1 MEKKYKFDNEQE
13 KNKYNT
19 NNTKC
24 DFIYKAG
31 SIFFFILL
39 LCSSIYEIKFRFKRT
54 NTGLQY
60 KIIKKTNKEQ
70 VDKKMGFRIEREIS
84 CNGKI
89 LEYRNQ
95 YGYSPLLF
103 MKKNIMKN
111 DFDGKYFEA
120 VNLLKPGE
128 EFIFKLK
135 ARNIPISYG
144 MNPINVEKNQN
155 VLVKIELV
163 DVFTREEGQKKVMVF
178 FEERKK
184 NAEKILEKQNKK
196 IEKFLN
202 KNKFKFEKKE
212 KYYVV
217 YEEEHKNIIKVGD
230 KVKINFSIKEDNG
243 KFIATNIKEKAIK
256 GKIFNEEAKYEP
268 ISITINESTDW
279 IMDCLKNLQK
289 GKKCKVFLPT
299 VDVSNLDYSK
309 NFFEV
314 ELEVLEI
321 EEKKEE
327 VKKNENEVKKNEN
340 EVKKNENEVKK
351 NENKENEKEEKKV
364 KENKT
369 TVEKNEE
376 KDKKEN
382 TDYKKNKKN
391 TVEKKNIKKK

>member
-19 NNTKC
+19 NNAKC

-39 LCSSIYEIKFRFKRT
+39 LCSSIYEIKFRFQRT

-70 VDKKMGFRIEREIS
+70 VDEKMGFRIEREIS

-128 EFIFKLK
+128 IFIFKLK

-184 NAEKILEKQNKK
+184 DADKILEQQNKK
-196 IEKFLN
+196 IEDFLN

-256 GKIFNEEAKYEP
+256 EKIFNEEAKYEP

-299 VDVSNLDYSK
+299 VDVSNLDCSK

-327 VKKNENEVKKNEN
+327 VKKNETTVGENEEKDKKVKKNETT
-340 EVKKNENEVKK
+340 VGENE
-351 NENKENEKEEKKV
+351 EKDKKV

-369 TVEKNEE
+369 TVGENEK
-376 KDKKEN
+376 KDKKVN
-382 TDYKKNKKN
+382 TVYKKNKKN
-391 TVEKKNIKKK
+391 TVEKKNIKKR

>member
-70 VDKKMGFRIEREIS
+70 VDEKMGFRIEREIS

-128 EFIFKLK
+128 EFVFKLK

-163 DVFTREEGQKKVMVF
+163 DVFTKEEGQKKVMGF

-184 NAEKILEKQNKK
+184 DADKILEQQNKK
-196 IEKFLN
+196 IENFLN

-243 KFIATNIKEKAIK
+243 KFVATNIKEKAIK
-256 GKIFNEEAKYEP
+256 EKIFNEEFKYEP

-279 IMDCLKNLQK
+279 IMACLKNLQK

-340 EVKKNENEVKK
+340 
-351 NENKENEKEEKKV
+351 KEKEKEEKKV

-369 TVEKNEE
+369 SVEKNEE
-376 KDKKEN
+376 KDKNEN

>member
-70 VDKKMGFRIEREIS
+70 VDEKMGFRIEREIS

-163 DVFTREEGQKKVMVF
+163 DVFTKEEGQKKVMGF

-184 NAEKILEKQNKK
+184 DADKILEQQNKK
-196 IEKFLN
+196 IENFLN

-256 GKIFNEEAKYEP
+256 EKIFNEEFKYEP

-279 IMDCLKNLQK
+279 IIACLKNLQK

-340 EVKKNENEVKK
+340 
-351 NENKENEKEEKKV
+351 KEKEKEEKKV

-369 TVEKNEE
+369 SVEKNEE

-382 TDYKKNKKN
+382 TDNKKNKKN

>member
-60 KIIKKTNKEQ
+60 RIIKKTNKEQ
-70 VDKKMGFRIEREIS
+70 VDEKMGFRIEREIS

-128 EFIFKLK
+128 VFIFKLK

-163 DVFTREEGQKKVMVF
+163 DVFTKEEGQKKVMGF

-184 NAEKILEKQNKK
+184 DADKILEQQNKK
-196 IEKFLN
+196 IENFLN

-243 KFIATNIKEKAIK
+243 KFVATNIKEKAIK
-256 GKIFNEEAKYEP
+256 EKIFNEEFKYEP

-279 IMDCLKNLQK
+279 IIACLKNLQK

-340 EVKKNENEVKK
+340 
-351 NENKENEKEEKKV
+351 KEKEKEEKKV

-369 TVEKNEE
+369 SVEKNEE

-382 TDYKKNKKN
+382 TDNKKNKKN

>member
-1 MEKKYKFDNEQE
+1 MEKKYKFDNEQG
-13 KNKYNT
+13 KNKYDT

-60 KIIKKTNKEQ
+60 MVIKKTNKEQ
-70 VDKKMGFRIEREIS
+70 VDEKMGFRIEREIS

-163 DVFTREEGQKKVMVF
+163 DVFTKEEGQKKVMGF

-184 NAEKILEKQNKK
+184 DADKILEQQNKK
-196 IEKFLN
+196 IENFLN

-256 GKIFNEEAKYEP
+256 EKIFNEEFKYEP

-279 IMDCLKNLQK
+279 IIACLKNLQK

-314 ELEVLEI
+314 DLEVLEI

-340 EVKKNENEVKK
+340 
-351 NENKENEKEEKKV
+351 KEKEKEEKKV

-369 TVEKNEE
+369 SVEKNEE

>member
-24 DFIYKAG
+24 NFIYKAG

-60 KIIKKTNKEQ
+60 RVIKKTNKEQ
-70 VDKKMGFRIEREIS
+70 VDEKMGFRIEREIS

-103 MKKNIMKN
+103 MKKDIMKN

-163 DVFTREEGQKKVMVF
+163 DVFTREEGQKKVMGF

-184 NAEKILEKQNKK
+184 DADKILEKQNKK
-196 IEKFLN
+196 IENFLN

-243 KFIATNIKEKAIK
+243 KFVATNIKEKAIK
-256 GKIFNEEAKYEP
+256 EKIFNEEFKYEP

-279 IMDCLKNLQK
+279 IMACLKNLQK

-340 EVKKNENEVKK
+340 
-351 NENKENEKEEKKV
+351 KEKEKEEKKV

-369 TVEKNEE
+369 SVEKNEE

>member
-70 VDKKMGFRIEREIS
+70 VDEKMGFRIEREIS

-163 DVFTREEGQKKVMVF
+163 DVFTREEGQKKVMGF

-184 NAEKILEKQNKK
+184 DADKILEQQNKK
-196 IEKFLN
+196 IENFLN

-212 KYYVV
+212 KYYVI

-243 KFIATNIKEKAIK
+243 KFVATNIKEKAMK
-256 GKIFNEEAKYEP
+256 EKIFNEEFKYEP

-279 IMDCLKNLQK
+279 IMACLKNLQK

-327 VKKNENEVKKNEN
+327 VKKNEN
-340 EVKKNENEVKK
+340 
-351 NENKENEKEEKKV
+351 KENEKEEEKKI

-369 TVEKNEE
+369 SVEKNEE

>member
-13 KNKYNT
+13 KNNYNT

-70 VDKKMGFRIEREIS
+70 VDEKMGFRIEREIS

-128 EFIFKLK
+128 EFVFKLK

-184 NAEKILEKQNKK
+184 DADKILEQQNKK
-196 IEKFLN
+196 IENFLN
-202 KNKFKFEKKE
+202 KNKLKFEKKE

-243 KFIATNIKEKAIK
+243 KFVATNIKEKAIK
-256 GKIFNEEAKYEP
+256 GKIFNEEFKYEP

-279 IMDCLKNLQK
+279 IIDCLKNLQK

-340 EVKKNENEVKK
+340 
-351 NENKENEKEEKKV
+351 KEKEKEEKKV

-369 TVEKNEE
+369 SVEKNEE

>member
-1 MEKKYKFDNEQE
+1 MEKKYKFDNEQG

-70 VDKKMGFRIEREIS
+70 VDEKMGFRIEREIS

-163 DVFTREEGQKKVMVF
+163 DVFTKEEGQKKVMGF

-184 NAEKILEKQNKK
+184 DADKILEQQNKK
-196 IEKFLN
+196 IENFLN

-256 GKIFNEEAKYEP
+256 EKIFNEEFKYEP

-279 IMDCLKNLQK
+279 IMACLKNLQK

-314 ELEVLEI
+314 DLEVLEI

-340 EVKKNENEVKK
+340 
-351 NENKENEKEEKKV
+351 KEKEKEEKKV

-369 TVEKNEE
+369 SVEKNEE

-382 TDYKKNKKN
+382 TDNKKNKKN

>member
-70 VDKKMGFRIEREIS
+70 VDEKMGFRIEREIS

-128 EFIFKLK
+128 EFVFKLK

-163 DVFTREEGQKKVMVF
+163 DVFTKEEGQKKVMGF

-184 NAEKILEKQNKK
+184 DADKILEQQNKK
-196 IEKFLN
+196 IENFLN

-256 GKIFNEEAKYEP
+256 EKIFNEEFKYEP

-279 IMDCLKNLQK
+279 IIACLKNLQK
-289 GKKCKVFLPT
+289 GKKCKLFLPT

-340 EVKKNENEVKK
+340 
-351 NENKENEKEEKKV
+351 KEKEKEEKKV

-369 TVEKNEE
+369 SVEKNEE

-382 TDYKKNKKN
+382 TDNKKNKKN

>member
-70 VDKKMGFRIEREIS
+70 VDEKMGFRIEREIS

-163 DVFTREEGQKKVMVF
+163 DVFTREEEQKKVMGF

-184 NAEKILEKQNKK
+184 DADKILEQQNKK
-196 IEKFLN
+196 IENFLN

-243 KFIATNIKEKAIK
+243 KFVATNIKEKAIK
-256 GKIFNEEAKYEP
+256 EKIFNEEFKYEP

-279 IMDCLKNLQK
+279 IIACLKNLQK

-340 EVKKNENEVKK
+340 KG
-351 NENKENEKEEKKV
+351 NEKEEKKV

-369 TVEKNEE
+369 SVEKNEE
-376 KDKKEN
+376 KDKKEK
-382 TDYKKNKKN
+382 TDNKKNKKN

>member
-60 KIIKKTNKEQ
+60 MVIKKTNKEQ
-70 VDKKMGFRIEREIS
+70 VDEKMGFRIEREIS

-163 DVFTREEGQKKVMVF
+163 DVFTKEEGQKKVMVF

-184 NAEKILEKQNKK
+184 DADKILEQQNKK
-196 IEKFLN
+196 IENFLN

-243 KFIATNIKEKAIK
+243 KFVATNIKEKAIK
-256 GKIFNEEAKYEP
+256 EKIFNEEFKYEP

-279 IMDCLKNLQK
+279 IIDCLKNLQK

-340 EVKKNENEVKK
+340 
-351 NENKENEKEEKKV
+351 KEKEKEEKKV

-369 TVEKNEE
+369 SVEKNEE

-382 TDYKKNKKN
+382 TDNKKNKKN

>member
-70 VDKKMGFRIEREIS
+70 VDEKMGFRIEREIS

-163 DVFTREEGQKKVMVF
+163 DVFTKEEGQKKVMVF

-184 NAEKILEKQNKK
+184 DADKILEQQNKK
-196 IEKFLN
+196 IENFLN
-202 KNKFKFEKKE
+202 KNKLKFEKKE

-256 GKIFNEEAKYEP
+256 EKIFNEEAKYEP

-279 IMDCLKNLQK
+279 IMACLKNLQK

-327 VKKNENEVKKNEN
+327 VKKNEN
-340 EVKKNENEVKK
+340 
-351 NENKENEKEEKKV
+351 KEKEKEEKKV

-369 TVEKNEE
+369 SVEKNEE

>member
-70 VDKKMGFRIEREIS
+70 VDEKMGFRIEREIS

-163 DVFTREEGQKKVMVF
+163 DVFTKEEGQKKVMVF

-184 NAEKILEKQNKK
+184 DADKILEQQNKK
-196 IEKFLN
+196 IENFLN
-202 KNKFKFEKKE
+202 KNKFKFDKKE

-256 GKIFNEEAKYEP
+256 EKIFNEEFKYEP

-279 IMDCLKNLQK
+279 IIACLKNLQK
-289 GKKCKVFLPT
+289 GKKWKVFLPT

-340 EVKKNENEVKK
+340 
-351 NENKENEKEEKKV
+351 KEKEKEEKKV

-369 TVEKNEE
+369 SVEKNEE

-382 TDYKKNKKN
+382 TDNKKNKKN

>member
-1 MEKKYKFDNEQE
+1 MEKKYKFDNEQG

-39 LCSSIYEIKFRFKRT
+39 LCSSIYEIKSRFKRT

-70 VDKKMGFRIEREIS
+70 VDEKMGFRIEREIS

-163 DVFTREEGQKKVMVF
+163 DVFTKEEGQKKVMGF

-184 NAEKILEKQNKK
+184 DADKILEQQNKK
-196 IEKFLN
+196 IENFLN

-243 KFIATNIKEKAIK
+243 KFVATNIKEKAIK
-256 GKIFNEEAKYEP
+256 EKIFNEEFKYEP

-279 IMDCLKNLQK
+279 IMACLKNLQK

-340 EVKKNENEVKK
+340 
-351 NENKENEKEEKKV
+351 KEKEKEEKKV

-369 TVEKNEE
+369 SVEKNEE

-382 TDYKKNKKN
+382 TDNKKNKKN

>member
-1 MEKKYKFDNEQE
+1 MEKKYKFDNEQG

-60 KIIKKTNKEQ
+60 RVIKKTNKEQ
-70 VDKKMGFRIEREIS
+70 VDEKMGFRIEREIS

-128 EFIFKLK
+128 EFVFKLK
-135 ARNIPISYG
+135 ARNLPISYG

-163 DVFTREEGQKKVMVF
+163 DVFTKEEGQKKVMGF

-184 NAEKILEKQNKK
+184 DADKILEQQNKK
-196 IEKFLN
+196 IENFLN

-217 YEEEHKNIIKVGD
+217 YEEEHKNIVKVGD

-256 GKIFNEEAKYEP
+256 EKIFNEEFKYEP

-279 IMDCLKNLQK
+279 IMACLKNLQK

-340 EVKKNENEVKK
+340 
-351 NENKENEKEEKKV
+351 KEKEKEEKKV

-369 TVEKNEE
+369 SIEKNEE

>member
-1 MEKKYKFDNEQE
+1 MEKKYKFDNEQG
-13 KNKYNT
+13 KNKYDT

-60 KIIKKTNKEQ
+60 MVIKKTNKEQ
-70 VDKKMGFRIEREIS
+70 VDEKMGFRIEREIS

-163 DVFTREEGQKKVMVF
+163 DVFTKEEGQKKVMVF

-184 NAEKILEKQNKK
+184 DADKILEQQNKK
-196 IEKFLN
+196 IENFLN

-256 GKIFNEEAKYEP
+256 EKIFNEEFKYEP

-279 IMDCLKNLQK
+279 IIACLKNLQK

-340 EVKKNENEVKK
+340 
-351 NENKENEKEEKKV
+351 KEKEKEEKKV

-369 TVEKNEE
+369 SVEKNEE

-382 TDYKKNKKN
+382 TDNKKNKKN

>member
-1 MEKKYKFDNEQE
+1 MEKKYKFDNEQG

-60 KIIKKTNKEQ
+60 RIIKKTNKEQ
-70 VDKKMGFRIEREIS
+70 VDEKMGFRIEREIS

-163 DVFTREEGQKKVMVF
+163 DVFTKEEGQKKVMGF

-184 NAEKILEKQNKK
+184 DADKILEQQNKK
-196 IEKFLN
+196 IENFLN

-243 KFIATNIKEKAIK
+243 KFVATNIKEKAIK
-256 GKIFNEEAKYEP
+256 EKIFNEEFKYEP

-279 IMDCLKNLQK
+279 IMACLKNLQK

-340 EVKKNENEVKK
+340 
-351 NENKENEKEEKKV
+351 KEKEKEEKKV
-364 KENKT
+364 KENKI

-382 TDYKKNKKN
+382 TDNKKNKKN

>member
-1 MEKKYKFDNEQE
+1 MEKKCKFDNEQE

-70 VDKKMGFRIEREIS
+70 VDEKMGFRIEREIS

-163 DVFTREEGQKKVMVF
+163 DVFTKEEGQKKVMGF

-184 NAEKILEKQNKK
+184 DADKILEQQNKK
-196 IEKFLN
+196 IENFLN

-243 KFIATNIKEKAIK
+243 KFVATNIKEKAIK
-256 GKIFNEEAKYEP
+256 EKIFNEEFKYEP

-279 IMDCLKNLQK
+279 IMACLKNLQK

-340 EVKKNENEVKK
+340 
-351 NENKENEKEEKKV
+351 KEKEKEEKKV

-369 TVEKNEE
+369 SVEKNEE

-382 TDYKKNKKN
+382 TDNKKNKKN

>member
-70 VDKKMGFRIEREIS
+70 VDEKMGFRIEREIS

-128 EFIFKLK
+128 EFVFKLK

-184 NAEKILEKQNKK
+184 DADKILEQQNKK
-196 IEKFLN
+196 IENFLN

-256 GKIFNEEAKYEP
+256 EKIFNEEAKYEP

-279 IMDCLKNLQK
+279 IMACLKNLQK

-340 EVKKNENEVKK
+340 
-351 NENKENEKEEKKV
+351 KEKEKEEKKV

-369 TVEKNEE
+369 SVEKNEE

>member
-1 MEKKYKFDNEQE
+1 MEKKYKFDNEQG
-13 KNKYNT
+13 KNKYDT

-70 VDKKMGFRIEREIS
+70 VDEKMGFRIEREIS

-163 DVFTREEGQKKVMVF
+163 DVFTKEEGQKKVMGF

-184 NAEKILEKQNKK
+184 DADKILEQQNKK
-196 IEKFLN
+196 IENFLN

-243 KFIATNIKEKAIK
+243 KFVATNIKEKAIK
-256 GKIFNEEAKYEP
+256 EKIFNEEFKYEP

-279 IMDCLKNLQK
+279 IMACLKNLQK

-340 EVKKNENEVKK
+340 
-351 NENKENEKEEKKV
+351 KEKEKEEKKV
-364 KENKT
+364 KENKI

-382 TDYKKNKKN
+382 TDNKKNKKN

>member
-70 VDKKMGFRIEREIS
+70 VDEKMGFRIEREIS

-128 EFIFKLK
+128 EFVFKLK

-163 DVFTREEGQKKVMVF
+163 DVFTKEEGQKKVMVF

-184 NAEKILEKQNKK
+184 DADKILEQQNKK
-196 IEKFLN
+196 IENFLN

-243 KFIATNIKEKAIK
+243 KFVATNIKEKAIK
-256 GKIFNEEAKYEP
+256 EKIFNEEFKYEP

-279 IMDCLKNLQK
+279 IMACLKNLQK

-314 ELEVLEI
+314 DLEVLEI

-340 EVKKNENEVKK
+340 
-351 NENKENEKEEKKV
+351 KEKEKEEKKV

-369 TVEKNEE
+369 SVEKNEE

-382 TDYKKNKKN
+382 TDNKKNKKN

>member
-1 MEKKYKFDNEQE
+1 MEKKYKFDNEQG
-13 KNKYNT
+13 KNKCNT
-19 NNTKC
+19 SNTKC

-70 VDKKMGFRIEREIS
+70 VDEKMGFRIEREIS

-163 DVFTREEGQKKVMVF
+163 DVFTRDEGQKKVMDF

-184 NAEKILEKQNKK
+184 DADKILEQQNKK
-196 IEKFLN
+196 IEDFLN

-217 YEEEHKNIIKVGD
+217 YEEEHKNIIRVGD

-256 GKIFNEEAKYEP
+256 EKIFNEEAKYEP

-327 VKKNENEVKKNEN
+327 VKKNEN
-340 EVKKNENEVKK
+340 
-351 NENKENEKEEKKV
+351 KEKEKEEKKS
-364 KENKT
+364 KRK
-369 TVEKNEE
+369 
-376 KDKKEN
+376 
-382 TDYKKNKKN
+382 
-391 TVEKKNIKKK
+391 

>member
-19 NNTKC
+19 NSTKG

-60 KIIKKTNKEQ
+60 MVIKKTNKEQ
-70 VDKKMGFRIEREIS
+70 VDEKMGFRIEREIS

-163 DVFTREEGQKKVMVF
+163 DVFTKEEGQKKVMVF

-184 NAEKILEKQNKK
+184 DADKILEQQNKK
-196 IEKFLN
+196 IENFLN

-256 GKIFNEEAKYEP
+256 EKIFNEEFKYEP

-279 IMDCLKNLQK
+279 IMACLKNLQK

-340 EVKKNENEVKK
+340 
-351 NENKENEKEEKKV
+351 KEKEKEEKKV

-369 TVEKNEE
+369 SVEKNEE

-382 TDYKKNKKN
+382 TDNKKNKKN

>member
-60 KIIKKTNKEQ
+60 MVIKKTNKEQ
-70 VDKKMGFRIEREIS
+70 VDEKMGFRIEREIS

-144 MNPINVEKNQN
+144 MNTINVEKNQN

-163 DVFTREEGQKKVMVF
+163 DVFTKEEGQKKVMVF

-184 NAEKILEKQNKK
+184 DADKILEQQNKK
-196 IEKFLN
+196 IENFLN

-256 GKIFNEEAKYEP
+256 EKIFNEEFKYEP

-279 IMDCLKNLQK
+279 IIACLKNLQK

-340 EVKKNENEVKK
+340 
-351 NENKENEKEEKKV
+351 KEKEKEEKKV

-369 TVEKNEE
+369 SVEKNEE

-382 TDYKKNKKN
+382 TDNKKNKKN

>member
-1 MEKKYKFDNEQE
+1 MEKKYKFDNEQG
-13 KNKYNT
+13 KNKYDT

-60 KIIKKTNKEQ
+60 RVIKKTNKEQ
-70 VDKKMGFRIEREIS
+70 VDEKMGFRIEREIS

-163 DVFTREEGQKKVMVF
+163 DVFTRDEGQKKVMDF

-184 NAEKILEKQNKK
+184 NADKILEKQNKK
-196 IEKFLN
+196 IENFLN

-243 KFIATNIKEKAIK
+243 KFVATNIKEKAIK
-256 GKIFNEEAKYEP
+256 EKIFNEEFKYEP
-268 ISITINESTDW
+268 ISISINESTDW
-279 IMDCLKNLQK
+279 IMACLKNLQK

-340 EVKKNENEVKK
+340 
-351 NENKENEKEEKKV
+351 KEKEKEEKKV

-369 TVEKNEE
+369 SVEKNEE
-376 KDKKEN
+376 KNKKEN
-382 TDYKKNKKN
+382 TVYKKNKKN
-391 TVEKKNIKKK
+391 TVEKKNIKKR

>member
-19 NNTKC
+19 NNAKC

-70 VDKKMGFRIEREIS
+70 VDEKMGFRIEREIS

-128 EFIFKLK
+128 IFIFKLK

-184 NAEKILEKQNKK
+184 DADKILEQQNKK
-196 IEKFLN
+196 IEDFLN

-256 GKIFNEEAKYEP
+256 EKIFNEEAKYEP

-299 VDVSNLDYSK
+299 VDVSNLDCSK

-327 VKKNENEVKKNEN
+327 VKKNETTVGENEEKDKKVKKNETT
-340 EVKKNENEVKK
+340 VGENE
-351 NENKENEKEEKKV
+351 EKDKKV

-369 TVEKNEE
+369 TVGENEK
-376 KDKKEN
+376 KD

>member
-13 KNKYNT
+13 KNNYNT

-70 VDKKMGFRIEREIS
+70 VDEKMGFRIEREIS

-163 DVFTREEGQKKVMVF
+163 DVFTKEEGQKKVMGF

-184 NAEKILEKQNKK
+184 DADKILEQQNKK
-196 IEKFLN
+196 IENFLN

-243 KFIATNIKEKAIK
+243 KFVATNIKEKAMK
-256 GKIFNEEAKYEP
+256 EKIFNEEFKYEP

-279 IMDCLKNLQK
+279 IIDCLKNLQK

-340 EVKKNENEVKK
+340 
-351 NENKENEKEEKKV
+351 KEKEKEEKKV

-391 TVEKKNIKKK
+391 TVAKKNIKKK

>member
-70 VDKKMGFRIEREIS
+70 VDEKMGFRIEREIS

-128 EFIFKLK
+128 EFVFKLK

-163 DVFTREEGQKKVMVF
+163 DVFTKEEGQKKVMVF

-184 NAEKILEKQNKK
+184 DADKILEQQNKK
-196 IEKFLN
+196 IENFLN

-256 GKIFNEEAKYEP
+256 EKIFNEEFKYEP

-279 IMDCLKNLQK
+279 IMACLKNLQK

-314 ELEVLEI
+314 DLEVLEI

-340 EVKKNENEVKK
+340 
-351 NENKENEKEEKKV
+351 KEKEKEEKKV

-369 TVEKNEE
+369 SVEKNEE

-382 TDYKKNKKN
+382 TDNKKNKKN

>member
-1 MEKKYKFDNEQE
+1 MEKKYKFDNEQG

-70 VDKKMGFRIEREIS
+70 VDEKMGFRIEREIS

-128 EFIFKLK
+128 EFVFKLK

-163 DVFTREEGQKKVMVF
+163 DVFTKEEGQKKVMGF

-184 NAEKILEKQNKK
+184 DADKILEQQNKK
-196 IEKFLN
+196 IENFLN

-256 GKIFNEEAKYEP
+256 EKIFNEEFKYEP

-279 IMDCLKNLQK
+279 IIACLKNLQK

-340 EVKKNENEVKK
+340 
-351 NENKENEKEEKKV
+351 KEKEKEEKKV

-369 TVEKNEE
+369 SVEKNEE

>member
-60 KIIKKTNKEQ
+60 MVIKKTNKEQ
-70 VDKKMGFRIEREIS
+70 VDEKMGFRIEREIS

-163 DVFTREEGQKKVMVF
+163 DVFTKEEGQKKVMGF

-184 NAEKILEKQNKK
+184 DADKILEQQNKK
-196 IEKFLN
+196 IENFLN

-256 GKIFNEEAKYEP
+256 EKIFNEEFKYEP

-279 IMDCLKNLQK
+279 IMACLKNLQK

-340 EVKKNENEVKK
+340 
-351 NENKENEKEEKKV
+351 KEKEKEEKKV

-369 TVEKNEE
+369 SVEKNEE

-382 TDYKKNKKN
+382 TDNKKNKKN

>member
-60 KIIKKTNKEQ
+60 RVIKKTNKEQ
-70 VDKKMGFRIEREIS
+70 VDEKMGFRIEREIS

-163 DVFTREEGQKKVMVF
+163 DVFTKEEGQKKVMVF

-184 NAEKILEKQNKK
+184 DADKILEQQNKK
-196 IEKFLN
+196 IENFLN

-256 GKIFNEEAKYEP
+256 EKIFNEEFKYEP

-279 IMDCLKNLQK
+279 IIACLKNLQK

-340 EVKKNENEVKK
+340 KEKKKK
-351 NENKENEKEEKKV
+351 KKKV

-369 TVEKNEE
+369 SVEKNEE

-382 TDYKKNKKN
+382 TDNKKNKKN

>member
-70 VDKKMGFRIEREIS
+70 VDEKMGFRIEREIS

-163 DVFTREEGQKKVMVF
+163 DVFTKEEGQKKVMVF

-184 NAEKILEKQNKK
+184 DADKILEQQNKK
-196 IEKFLN
+196 IENFLN

-243 KFIATNIKEKAIK
+243 KFVATNIKEKAIK
-256 GKIFNEEAKYEP
+256 EKIFNEEFKYEP

-279 IMDCLKNLQK
+279 IIACLKNLQK

-314 ELEVLEI
+314 DLEVLEI

-340 EVKKNENEVKK
+340 
-351 NENKENEKEEKKV
+351 KEKEKEEKKV

-369 TVEKNEE
+369 SVEKNEE

-382 TDYKKNKKN
+382 TDNKKNKKN

>member
-60 KIIKKTNKEQ
+60 MVIKKTNKEQ

-163 DVFTREEGQKKVMVF
+163 DVFTKEEGQKKVMVF

-184 NAEKILEKQNKK
+184 DADKILEQQNKK
-196 IEKFLN
+196 IENFLN
-202 KNKFKFEKKE
+202 KNKLKFEKKE

-243 KFIATNIKEKAIK
+243 KFVATNIKEKAIK
-256 GKIFNEEAKYEP
+256 EKIFNEEFKYEP

-279 IMDCLKNLQK
+279 IMACLKNLQK

-321 EEKKEE
+321 EKKKEE

-340 EVKKNENEVKK
+340 
-351 NENKENEKEEKKV
+351 KEKEKEEKKV

-369 TVEKNEE
+369 SVEKNEE

-382 TDYKKNKKN
+382 TDNKKNKKN

>member
-19 NNTKC
+19 NNAKC

-70 VDKKMGFRIEREIS
+70 VDEKMGFRIEREIS

-184 NAEKILEKQNKK
+184 DADKILEQQNKK
-196 IEKFLN
+196 IEDFLN

-217 YEEEHKNIIKVGD
+217 YEEEHKNIIRVGD

-256 GKIFNEEAKYEP
+256 EKIFNEEFKYEP

-279 IMDCLKNLQK
+279 IIDCLKNLQK

-340 EVKKNENEVKK
+340 
-351 NENKENEKEEKKV
+351 KEKEKEEKKV

-369 TVEKNEE
+369 TVGENEK
-376 KDKKEN
+376 KDKKVN
-382 TDYKKNKKN
+382 TVYKKNKKN
-391 TVEKKNIKKK
+391 TVEKKNIKKR

>member
-70 VDKKMGFRIEREIS
+70 VDEKMGFRIEREIS

-128 EFIFKLK
+128 EFVFKLK

-163 DVFTREEGQKKVMVF
+163 DVFTKEEGQKKVMGF

-184 NAEKILEKQNKK
+184 DADKILEQQNKK
-196 IEKFLN
+196 IENFLN

-243 KFIATNIKEKAIK
+243 KFVATNIKEKAIK
-256 GKIFNEEAKYEP
+256 EKIFNEEFKYEP

-279 IMDCLKNLQK
+279 IMACLKNLQK

-340 EVKKNENEVKK
+340 
-351 NENKENEKEEKKV
+351 KEKEKEEKKV

-369 TVEKNEE
+369 SVEKNEE

>member
-60 KIIKKTNKEQ
+60 RVIKKTNKEQ
-70 VDKKMGFRIEREIS
+70 VDEKMGFRIEREIS

-163 DVFTREEGQKKVMVF
+163 DVFTKEEGQKKVMGF

-184 NAEKILEKQNKK
+184 DADKILEQQNKK
-196 IEKFLN
+196 IENFLN

-243 KFIATNIKEKAIK
+243 KFVATNIKEKAIK
-256 GKIFNEEAKYEP
+256 EKIFNEEFKYEP

-279 IMDCLKNLQK
+279 IMACLKNLQK

-327 VKKNENEVKKNEN
+327 VKKNENEE
-340 EVKKNENEVKK
+340 KK
-351 NENKENEKEEKKV
+351 NENKEKEKEEKKV

-369 TVEKNEE
+369 SVEKNEE

-382 TDYKKNKKN
+382 TDNKKNKKN

>member
-1 MEKKYKFDNEQE
+1 MEKKYKFDNEQG

-70 VDKKMGFRIEREIS
+70 VDEKMGFRIEREIS

-163 DVFTREEGQKKVMVF
+163 DVFTKEEGQKKVMVF

-184 NAEKILEKQNKK
+184 DADKILEQQNKK
-196 IEKFLN
+196 IENFLN

-256 GKIFNEEAKYEP
+256 EKIFNEEFKYEP
-268 ISITINESTDW
+268 IFITINESTDW
-279 IMDCLKNLQK
+279 IIACLKNLQK

-340 EVKKNENEVKK
+340 
-351 NENKENEKEEKKV
+351 KEKEKEEKKV

-369 TVEKNEE
+369 SVEKNEE

-382 TDYKKNKKN
+382 TDNKKNKKN

>member
-70 VDKKMGFRIEREIS
+70 VDEKMGFRIEREIS

-163 DVFTREEGQKKVMVF
+163 DVFTKEEGQKKVMGF

-184 NAEKILEKQNKK
+184 DADKILEQQNKK
-196 IEKFLN
+196 IENFLN

-256 GKIFNEEAKYEP
+256 EKIFNEEFKYEP

-279 IMDCLKNLQK
+279 IIACLKNLQK

-340 EVKKNENEVKK
+340 
-351 NENKENEKEEKKV
+351 KEKEKEEKKV
-364 KENKT
+364 KENKI

-382 TDYKKNKKN
+382 TDNKKNKKN